1 MKVKEHA
8 LGGWTRPGNFIFED
22 QINENCG
29 TYKTLIHAE
38 SVELSKSENQSF
50 KLADTVEFGRMLY
63 IDGVSQSG
71 ENDEF
76 IYHESLVHPVMLAHP
91 NPIRVFIG
99 GGGEGA
105 TLREV
110 LRHNSVKEAVMV
122 DIDPEMIRIAK
133 EHLGSWHQGSFN
145 DPRTRLVIND
155 AKVELANSPDGYFDV
170 IILDFCDPLDDG
182 EYWSLYSKEFYAT
195 VKAKLAPGGV
205 MTTQAGPCQYFA
217 HEECFVKI
225 GHTLKSV
232 FKSVYPAFVFVP
244 SFFNCWGTF
253 IGTDENINV
262 FKSPS
267 EINADLEKRLGSV
280 VEKLI
285 YYDGGCNAGLFAI
298 PKFLRKKLVGFNEN
312 SVVSHCANK

>member
-8 LGGWTRPGNFIFED
+8 LGGWTRPGNFLFED
-22 QINENCG
+22 SINENCG
-29 TYKTLIHAE
+29 SFKTLVRAD
-38 SVELSKSENQSF
+38 SVELSKSDKQSF
-50 KLADTVEFGRMLY
+50 KLAETIDYGKMLY

-71 ENDEF
+71 EHDEF

-91 NPIRVFIG
+91 NPTRVLVG

-110 LRHNSVKEAVMV
+110 LKHNTVKEAVMV

-133 EHLGSWHQGSFN
+133 EHLVSWHQGSFD

-155 AKVELANSPDGYFDV
+155 AKLELANTPDGYFDV

-182 EYWSLYSKEFYAT
+182 EYWSLYSKEFYAL
-195 VKAKLAPGGV
+195 VKSKLAPGGV

-217 HEECFVKI
+217 YEECFVKVN
-225 GHTLKSV
+225 HTLKTA
-232 FKSVYPAFVFVP
+232 FKYVHPAYVFVP

-253 IGTDENINV
+253 IGSNEVINV
-262 FKSPS
+262 FKSPE
-267 EINADLEKRLGSV
+267 EIDAELEKRLGTNV
-280 VEKLI
+280 DKLR
-285 YYDGGCNAGLFAI
+285 YYDGQCNAGLFSM
-298 PKFLRKKLVGFNEN
+298 PKFIRKKLVGLNEAC
-312 SVVSHCANK
+312 VVSDAK